1 MKIVERSDSMKRFM
15 VAIVG
20 VIFLGVGIF
29 MYIQNKNLVKNCT
42 EKAEATVVDMKEEFS
57 SDSDMG
63 SYLYYPII
71 EYNVKGQNVRVTMSS
86 GSNVP
91 AYSINDKIAILYN
104 PNKVEE
110 FIVDG
115 DKMSGIISIVFI
127 ALGVIVTGYGVV
139 VAFKNN

>member
-1 MKIVERSDSMKRFM
+1 MKRFM

-57 SDSDMG
+57 SDSDIG

-71 EYNVKGQNVRVTMSS
+71 EYNAKGQNVRVTMSS

-110 FIVDG
+110 FIIDG

>member
-1 MKIVERSDSMKRFM
+1 MKRFM

-71 EYNVKGQNVRVTMSS
+71 EYNAKGQNVRVTMSS

-115 DKMSGIISIVFI
+115 DKMSGIISIVFV

-139 VAFKNN
+139 VAYKNN

>member
-1 MKIVERSDSMKRFM
+1 M

-63 SYLYYPII
+63 SNLYYPII
-71 EYNVKGQNVRVTMSS
+71 EYNAKGQNVRVTMSS

-91 AYSINDKIAILYN
+91 AYSINDKIAI
-104 PNKVEE
+104 
-110 FIVDG
+110 
-115 DKMSGIISIVFI
+115 
-127 ALGVIVTGYGVV
+127 
-139 VAFKNN
+139 

>member
-1 MKIVERSDSMKRFM
+1 MKRFM

-57 SDSDMG
+57 SDSDIG

-71 EYNVKGQNVRVTMSS
+71 EYNAKGQNVRVTMSS

>member
-1 MKIVERSDSMKRFM
+1 MKRFM

-71 EYNVKGQNVRVTMSS
+71 EYNAKGQNVRVTMSS